1 MSVGYPNGGGGFLWA
16 GRPNNGLERDAP
28 ATHLICAHRRLPF
41 FTSAACP
48 PACAFAVDD
57 VGEIFR
63 HAEHALAHAG
73 NVRAAMA
80 DLDTWLG

>member
-1 MSVGYPNGGGGFLWA
+1 MSIGIPQRWRRIPLGGTPKQRSGA
-16 GRPNNGLERDAP
+16 GRSSYSLDLRPP
-28 ATHLICAHRRLPF
+28 AVAF

-63 HAEHALAHAG
+63 HAEHAVAHAG

-80 DLDTWLG
+80 DLDMWLE